1 MSDECSSCVDLS
13 TVHAFYQK
21 LITSPHN
28 KNAYKALIA
37 AEYVG
42 VKIEVPPFEWRV
54 TNKTPEFL
62 ALTPIGKVE

>member
-1 MSDECSSCVDLS
+1 MDLFI
-13 TVHAFYQK
+13 VGVFEQK

-28 KNAYKALIA
+28 KNAYKSLIA
-37 AEYVG
+37 AEFVG

-62 ALTPIGKVE
+62 ALTPIGKVSNNGR